1 MSWDGF
7 LETPIGTFEYEYR
20 QAFEKCDAARIQ
32 FKIALEKI
40 SEAEEQLRQAKARLE
55 LKRSLR

>member
-7 LETPIGTFEYEYR
+7 LSTPIAIFELEYR
-20 QAFEKCDAARIQ
+20 QASEKCDAARIQ

-40 SEAEEQLRQAKARLE
+40 SEAEEQLRQAKAKLE

>member
-7 LETPIGTFEYEYR
+7 LETPIGTFEQEYR
-20 QAFEKCDAARIQ
+20 QAHEACDVCRAA

-40 SEAEEQLRQAKARLE
+40 SLAEEQLRQAKAKLE